1 MKSHNI
7 PEPLVDALLEIANVG
22 VGRAAAAL
30 SELTSRP
37 VEINV
42 PELMIFSTDQPILMS
57 DLRDAAILRVAQR
70 FNQELEGYT
79 LLLLNEEG
87 SRRVARLI
95 LGEEIEANS
104 FDEMEQS
111 ALLELCNIMINSV
124 MGTLANELKMVLS
137 YEVPFLDLKG
147 ISNFGELL
155 VDLIPEHAA
164 KVVFMRASLKIS
176 AEVVHGYIVLILDE
190 QNLQMLISRLEACI

>member
-1 MKSHNI
+1 MKGHDV
-7 PEPLVDALLEIANVG
+7 PEELVDALLEIANVG

-42 PELMIFSTDQPILMS
+42 PELMIFSTDEPMHMS
-57 DLRDAAILRVAQR
+57 ELRDAAVLRVAQR
-70 FNQELEGYT
+70 FTDQLEGYT

-87 SRRVARLI
+87 SRRLARLI
-95 LGEEIEANS
+95 LGEEIESNS

-124 MGTLANELKMVLS
+124 MGTLANQLKMTLS

-147 ISNFGELL
+147 ISSFGELL
-155 VDLIPEHAA
+155 VDLIPDHTAR
-164 KVVFMRASLKIS
+164 VVFMRASLKIS
-176 AEVVHGYIVLILDE
+176 AEVIHGFVVLILDE
-190 QNLQMLISRLEACI
+190 QNLQTLLSRLEASI

>member
-1 MKSHNI
+1 MSSHNI

-22 VGRAAAAL
+22 VGRAAAGL
-30 SELTSRP
+30 SELTSRT

-42 PELMIFSTDQPILMS
+42 PELMIFSTDQPVHMA
-57 DLRDAAILRVAQR
+57 DLRNVAVLRVAQR
-70 FNQELEGYT
+70 FTQQLEGYT

-95 LGEEIEANS
+95 LGEEIESNS

-124 MGTLANELKMVLS
+124 MGTLANELKLELS

-147 ISNFGELL
+147 ISSLGELL
-155 VDLIPEHAA
+155 VDLIPQHTGR
-164 KVVFMRASLKIS
+164 VVFMRASLKIS
-176 AEVVHGYIVLILDE
+176 AEVIHGYIVLILDE
-190 QNLQMLISRLEACI
+190 ENLQMLLSRLESAI